1 MCSSSVVIYSP
12 VIVCCS
18 ISVVFVYVVTS
29 TVLSAVPC
37 SYVRCSSIS
46 FHAALIQYNGSR
58 QPTVQSL
65 KSFVTEIELINKQI
79 LHVLVI

>member
-12 VIVCCS
+12 VIGCCS
-18 ISVVFVYVVTS
+18 IRVVFVYVVTS
-29 TVLSAVPC
+29 TVLSDVPC

-46 FHAALIQYNGSR
+46 FHAALIHYSGSR

-65 KSFVTEIELINKQI
+65 KPFVIEIEFNNKQI